1 MNLSNKFFY
10 LQRSAS
16 RIPHKVLSYLGI
28 RWEYSYLLVQT
39 IDRHAINSK
48 QSKITEFCKAHDVKE
63 LTYEDFLS
71 GDKEN
76 FTPKKLAI
84 IRERFS
90 RPDRYKAYGIVADG
104 KLIYSC
110 WLSFNDIDLPFG
122 IRLPMEEA
130 ALFLDDYC
138 SPDARGRGIH
148 TMMNFFR
155 LSRLLENGKR
165 SAAVLIITFN
175 KPALKSQITAG
186 FKKKAKIFTYKI
198 GNHTGYRIKNIDR
211 N

>member
-1 MNLSNKFFY
+1 MKKHLYSFY
-10 LQRSAS
+10 RILA

-39 IDRHAINSK
+39 IDWHAIESK
-48 QSKITEFCKAHDVKE
+48 QSKMAEFCKAHDVKE

-90 RPDRYKAYGIVADG
+90 HSDQYKAYGIVADG

-110 WLSFNDIDLPFG
+110 WLSFNNIDLPFG
-122 IRLPMEEA
+122 IRLPMEED

-155 LSRLLENGKR
+155 LSHLLENGKR
-165 SAAVLIITFN
+165 SAAVLVLTFN

-198 GNHTGYRIKNIDR
+198 GNHTGYRIKNIEQC

>member
-10 LQRSAS
+10 LQRSVS

-48 QSKITEFCKAHDVKE
+48 QSKMAEFCKAHNVKE
-63 LTYEDFLS
+63 LTYEDFLL
-71 GDKEN
+71 GDKAN
-76 FTPKKLAI
+76 FTQKKLAI

-90 RPDRYKAYGIVADG
+90 HPDQYKAYGIVANG
-104 KLIYSC
+104 KLLYSC

-122 IRLPMEEA
+122 IRLPMEED

-165 SAAVLIITFN
+165 SAAVLILTFN

>member
-1 MNLSNKFFY
+1 MKKHLYSFY
-10 LQRSAS
+10 RILA
-16 RIPHKVLSYLGI
+16 RIPHKALSYLGI
-28 RWEYSYLLVQT
+28 RWEYSYLLAQT

-90 RPDRYKAYGIVADG
+90 HSDQYKAYGIVADG

-110 WLSFNDIDLPFG
+110 WLSFNNIDLPFG
-122 IRLPMEEA
+122 IRLPMEED

-155 LSRLLENGKR
+155 LFRLLENGNR
-165 SAAVLIITFN
+165 SAAVLILTFN